1 MMDENY
7 NSESIQILG
16 TRDAIRKRPGMYIG
30 STDSRGLHH
39 IAYEIIDNS
48 VDEAL
53 AGFCDHIKVTVNN
66 DNSMCVEDNG
76 RGIPVDI
83 HPKYGKP
90 ALELVLTTLHAGG
103 KFDGKVYRVSGGLH
117 GVGMSVVN
125 ALSSWLEVEVRRD
138 GKVYFQR
145 YENGRP
151 ACNIKVIGES
161 DKTGTKITF
170 LPDKEIFGDQTWDY
184 EILAERLREVAFLNK
199 GLKIELEDL
208 NHANREEFQFPQ
220 GIVEFVDYINRNKG
234 GIGKTFYFEGEKS
247 GVYLELAMQYSNGYS
262 ENVYAFVNSIN
273 TIEGGTHV
281 SGFRSA
287 LTRVM
292 NDFAKNRGYIK
303 EGDEPIGGEDCREGL
318 TAILNLK
325 LKDPQF
331 EGQTKTRL
339 GNSDVRGAVESL
351 VGEKLSSFLLEN
363 PDTADLIMKKI
374 LGAVRARL
382 AAKRARELARKKE
395 GTETFALSGKL
406 APCSSKDV
414 ERTELFIVEGDSAGG
429 SAKQARSREFQ
440 AILPLRGKILNVEK
454 ARIDKILSSE
464 EIKAMI
470 SAIGAGI
477 GDEFDIGKLRYGKI
491 IIMTDADVDG
501 AHIRTLLLTFFFRY
515 MRDLIE
521 RGHIYIAQP
530 PLYRIRAGGKEKYV
544 YNEKEL
550 EGAKEVQRFKGLGEM
565 NPEQLWETTMNPDTR
580 KLLRVTIQD
589 AIEADRLFTI
599 LMGENVEERRRFIED
614 HSREAVNIDI

>member
-1 MMDENY
+1 MDEDY
-7 NSESIQILG
+7 NSEAIQVLG

-30 STDSRGLHH
+30 STDARGLHH

-53 AGFCDHIKVTVNN
+53 AGFCDRIRVTINR
-66 DNSMCVEDNG
+66 DNSMTVEDNG

-90 ALELVLTTLHAGG
+90 ALEIVLTTLHAGG
-103 KFDGKVYRVSGGLH
+103 KFEGKVYRVSGGLH

-125 ALSSWLEVEVRRD
+125 SLSSWLEAEIKRD

-145 YENGRP
+145 YEGGKPTSEIR
-151 ACNIKVIGES
+151 VIGQTES
-161 DKTGTKITF
+161 TGTKMTF
-170 LPDKEIFGDQTWDY
+170 LPDRVIFGEETFDY
-184 EILAERLREVAFLNK
+184 EIISERLREIAFLNK

-208 NHANREEFQFPQ
+208 RSGKREEFHYPE
-220 GIVEFVDYINRNKG
+220 GIVEFVDYINRNKES
-234 GIGKTFYFEGEKS
+234 IGKVFYFEGERNEA
-247 GVYLELAMQYSNGYS
+247 YLELAMQYNGGYS

-273 TIEGGTHV
+273 TIEGGTHI

-287 LTRVM
+287 ITRVM
-292 NDFAKNRGYIK
+292 NDFARSRGYTK
-303 EGDEPIGGEDCREGL
+303 ENDEPISGDDCREGL

-325 LKDPQF
+325 LKNPQF

-339 GNSDVRGAVESL
+339 GNSEVRGTVDSL
-351 VGEKLSSFLLEN
+351 VSERLTSFLLEN

-374 LGAVRARL
+374 LSAVRARL
-382 AAKRARELARKKE
+382 AAKRARDLERKKE
-395 GTETFALSGKL
+395 GSESFALSGKL

-414 ERTELFIVEGDSAGG
+414 ELTEVFIVEGDSAGG
-429 SAKQARSREFQ
+429 SAKQARNREFQ

-454 ARIDKILSSE
+454 ARIDRVLSSD

-470 SAIGAGI
+470 STIGTGI
-477 GDEFDIGKLRYGKI
+477 GEEFDISRLRYGKI
-491 IIMTDADVDG
+491 VIMTDADVDG

-515 MRDLIE
+515 MKELVE
-521 RGHIYIAQP
+521 RGHVYIAQP
-530 PLYRIRAGGKEKYV
+530 PLYRIRVGGKDRYV
-544 YNEKEL
+544 YSEKDL
-550 EGAKEVQRFKGLGEM
+550 EGAKEIQRFKGLGEM
-565 NPEQLWETTMNPDTR
+565 NPEQLWETTMNPETR
-580 KLLRVTIQD
+580 KLMRVTIQD

-599 LMGENVEERRRFIED
+599 LMGEDVEERRRFIKE
-614 HSREAVNIDI
+614 HSREAINIDI

>member
-1 MMDENY
+1 MDEDY
-7 NSESIQILG
+7 NSEAIQVLG

-30 STDSRGLHH
+30 STDARGLHH

-53 AGFCDHIKVTVNN
+53 AGFCDRIEVTINR
-66 DNSMCVEDNG
+66 DNSMTVEDNG

-90 ALELVLTTLHAGG
+90 ALEIVLTTLHAGG
-103 KFDGKVYRVSGGLH
+103 KFEGKVYRVSGGLH

-125 ALSSWLEVEVRRD
+125 SLSSWLEAEIKRD

-145 YENGRP
+145 YEGGKP
-151 ACNIKVIGES
+151 TSEIKVIGQTES
-161 DKTGTKITF
+161 TGTKMTF
-170 LPDKEIFGDQTWDY
+170 LPDKAIFGEETFDY
-184 EILAERLREVAFLNK
+184 EIISERLREVAFLNK

-208 NHANREEFQFPQ
+208 RSGKREEFHYPQ
-220 GIVEFVDYINRNKG
+220 GIVEFVDYINRNKE
-234 GIGKTFYFEGEKS
+234 GIGKTFYFEGERNE
-247 GVYLELAMQYSNGYS
+247 VYLELAMQYNGGYS

-273 TIEGGTHV
+273 TIEGGTHI

-287 LTRVM
+287 ITRVM
-292 NDFAKNRGYIK
+292 NDFARSRGYIK
-303 EGDEPIGGEDCREGL
+303 ENDEPVSGEDCREGL

-325 LKDPQF
+325 LKNPQF

-339 GNSDVRGAVESL
+339 GNSEVRGTVDSL
-351 VGEKLSSFLLEN
+351 VSERLASFLLEN
-363 PDTADLIMKKI
+363 PDAADLMMKKI
-374 LGAVRARL
+374 LSAVRARL
-382 AAKRARELARKKE
+382 AAKRARDLARKKE
-395 GTETFALSGKL
+395 GSESFALSGKL

-414 ERTELFIVEGDSAGG
+414 ELTEVFIVEGDSAGG
-429 SAKQARSREFQ
+429 SAKQARNREFQ

-454 ARIDKILSSE
+454 ARIDKVLSSD

-470 SAIGAGI
+470 STIGTGI
-477 GDEFDIGKLRYGKI
+477 GDEFDISRLRYGKI
-491 IIMTDADVDG
+491 VIMTDADVDG

-515 MRDLIE
+515 MKELVE
-521 RGHIYIAQP
+521 RGHVYIAQP
-530 PLYRIRAGGKEKYV
+530 PLYRIRVGGKDRYV
-544 YNEKEL
+544 YSEKDL
-550 EGAKEVQRFKGLGEM
+550 EGAKEIQRFKGLGEM
-565 NPEQLWETTMNPDTR
+565 NPEQLWETTMNPETR

-599 LMGENVEERRRFIED
+599 LMGEDVEERRRFIKE
-614 HSREAVNIDI
+614 HSREAINIDI

>member
-1 MMDENY
+1 MDEDY
-7 NSESIQILG
+7 NSEAIQVLG
-16 TRDAIRKRPGMYIG
+16 TREAIRKRPGMYIG

-39 IAYEIIDNS
+39 IAYEIIDNG

-53 AGFCDHIKVTVNN
+53 AGFCDHIKVTINR
-66 DNSMCVEDNG
+66 DNSMTVEDNG

-90 ALELVLTTLHAGG
+90 ALEIVLTTLHAGG
-103 KFDGKVYRVSGGLH
+103 KFEGKVYRVSGGLH

-125 ALSSWLEVEVRRD
+125 SLSSWLEAEIRRD
-138 GKVYFQR
+138 GKVYLQR
-145 YENGRP
+145 FENGKP
-151 ACNIKVIGES
+151 TGEIKVIGETE
-161 DKTGTKITF
+161 KTGTKITF
-170 LPDKEIFGDQTWDY
+170 LPDREIFGGETFEY

-199 GLKIELEDL
+199 GLRIELEDL
-208 NHANREEFQFPQ
+208 RAGKRDEFHHPD
-220 GIVEFVDYINRNKG
+220 GIIEFVGYINRNKG
-234 GIGKTFYFEGEKS
+234 GTGKIFYFEGEKNE
-247 GVYLELAMQYSNGYS
+247 VYLEFAMQYNNGYS
-262 ENVYAFVNSIN
+262 ENVHAFVNSIN
-273 TIEGGTHV
+273 TIEGGTHI

-287 LTRVM
+287 LTRVI
-292 NDFAKNRGYIK
+292 NDFARSKGYIK
-303 EGDEPIGGEDCREGL
+303 ENDEPIGGEDCREGL

-339 GNSDVRGAVESL
+339 GNSEVRGAVESI
-351 VGEKLSSFLLEN
+351 VSERLSSFLLEN
-363 PDTADLIMKKI
+363 PETADIIMKKI

-395 GTETFALSGKL
+395 GTESFALSGKL

-429 SAKQARSREFQ
+429 SAKQARNREFQ

-477 GDEFDIGKLRYGKI
+477 GDEFDISKLRYGKI

-515 MRDLIE
+515 MRDLVDK
-521 RGHIYIAQP
+521 GHVYIAQP
-530 PLYRIRAGGKEKYV
+530 PLYRIRARGKERYV
-544 YNEKEL
+544 YSEKEL
-550 EGAKEVQRFKGLGEM
+550 EGARDVQRFKGLGEM
-565 NPEQLWETTMNPDTR
+565 NPEQLWETTMNPETR
-580 KLLRVTIQD
+580 RLLRVTIQD

-599 LMGENVEERRRFIED
+599 LMGENVAERRRFIQE
-614 HSREAVNIDI
+614 HSKEAVNIDI

>member
-1 MMDENY
+1 MMDEDY
-7 NSESIQILG
+7 NSEAIQVLG

-30 STDSRGLHH
+30 STDARGLHH

-53 AGFCDHIKVTVNN
+53 AGFCDRIEVTINR
-66 DNSMCVEDNG
+66 DNSMTVEDNG

-90 ALELVLTTLHAGG
+90 ALEIVLTTLHAGG
-103 KFDGKVYRVSGGLH
+103 KFEGKVYRVSGGLH

-125 ALSSWLEVEVRRD
+125 SLSSWLEAEIKRD

-145 YENGRP
+145 YEGGKP
-151 ACNIKVIGES
+151 TSEIKVIGQTES
-161 DKTGTKITF
+161 TGTKMTF
-170 LPDKEIFGDQTWDY
+170 LPDKAIFGEETFDY
-184 EILAERLREVAFLNK
+184 EIISERLREVAFLNK

-208 NHANREEFQFPQ
+208 RSGKREEFHYPQ
-220 GIVEFVDYINRNKG
+220 GIVEFVDYINRNKE
-234 GIGKTFYFEGEKS
+234 GIGKTFYFEGERNE
-247 GVYLELAMQYSNGYS
+247 VYLELAMQYNGGYS

-273 TIEGGTHV
+273 TIEGGTHI

-287 LTRVM
+287 ITRVM
-292 NDFAKNRGYIK
+292 NDFARSRGYIK
-303 EGDEPIGGEDCREGL
+303 ENDEPVSGEDCREGL

-325 LKDPQF
+325 LKNPQF

-339 GNSDVRGAVESL
+339 GNSEVRGTVDSL
-351 VGEKLSSFLLEN
+351 VSERLASFLLEN
-363 PDTADLIMKKI
+363 PDAADLMMKKI
-374 LGAVRARL
+374 LSAVRARL
-382 AAKRARELARKKE
+382 AAKRARDLARKKE
-395 GTETFALSGKL
+395 GSESFALSGKL

-414 ERTELFIVEGDSAGG
+414 ELTEVFIVEGDSAGG
-429 SAKQARSREFQ
+429 SAKQARNREFQ

-454 ARIDKILSSE
+454 ARIDKVLSSD

-470 SAIGAGI
+470 STIGTGI
-477 GDEFDIGKLRYGKI
+477 GDEFDISRLRYGKI
-491 IIMTDADVDG
+491 VIMTDADVDG

-515 MRDLIE
+515 MKELVE
-521 RGHIYIAQP
+521 RGHVYIAQP
-530 PLYRIRAGGKEKYV
+530 PLYRIRVGGKDRYV
-544 YNEKEL
+544 YSEKDL
-550 EGAKEVQRFKGLGEM
+550 EGAKEIQRFKGLGEM
-565 NPEQLWETTMNPDTR
+565 NPEQLWETTMNPETR

-599 LMGENVEERRRFIED
+599 LMGEDVEERRRFIKE
-614 HSREAVNIDI
+614 HSREAINIDI